1 MADVAEMADVGI
13 DEDELDEVLD
23 WFDDDEVDAEGEDDE
38 VDEVDEVDVE
48 LEEEVDEGED
58 DALIEDES
66 GWFADPDVEGQERF
80 WDGTEWTDHV
90 RPMEDMEEEPESRVL
105 HGVDAEKD
113 DEVDEDDDFEVDE
126 VEIDEDDEDD
136 EVEVDED
143 DGLIEDQ
150 SGWFAD
156 PDVEGQ
162 ERFWDGTEWTDHVRP
177 IEEEPESR
185 VLQGVDAE
193 KDDEV
198 DEVEL
203 EDDEVEED
211 EVEWAEDDGLIE
223 DESGWFSDPD
233 VEGQERFWDGTEWT
247 DHVRPIE
254 DEPQSRVLHGVD
266 AERDDEVDEDDVS
279 EVEVD
284 EVELEQDDVE
294 EDDVEWAEDD
304 ALVEDDE
311 VDEVEL
317 EEDDGLS
324 EDESG
329 WFADPDVE
337 GQERFWDGTA
347 WTHHVRPIE
356 EEPESGALHEVDA
369 EKDDEVMGA
378 EDDTPV
384 DDEVDSEGDGVEE
397 VEVEALLSKR
407 SEDDALIDDD
417 ESGWLP
423 DPDVEG
429 QERFWDGTEWTD
441 QVRPVEEEPDFAARV
456 GIPDHVPELQRALAA
471 ATADIDDVEARLSTL
486 FDRGAGK
493 SRRGRGASEPAS
505 PGTGAAAAELSIHE
519 EFGGNPSTQ
528 AGGDPIHTNG
538 AGIGV
543 FSGDDEAFAEL
554 DAALAAEEPEKAERR
569 FFKRRS

>member
-38 VDEVDEVDVE
+38 LDEVDEVE
-48 LEEEVDEGED
+48 LEEDEVDEGED

-66 GWFADPDVEGQERF
+66 GWFA
-80 WDGTEWTDHV
+80 
-90 RPMEDMEEEPESRVL
+90 
-105 HGVDAEKD
+105 
-113 DEVDEDDDFEVDE
+113 
-126 VEIDEDDEDD
+126 
-136 EVEVDED
+136 
-143 DGLIEDQ
+143 
-150 SGWFAD
+150 
-156 PDVEGQ
+156 
-162 ERFWDGTEWTDHVRP
+162 
-177 IEEEPESR
+177 
-185 VLQGVDAE
+185 
-193 KDDEV
+193 
-198 DEVEL
+198 
-203 EDDEVEED
+203 
-211 EVEWAEDDGLIE
+211 
-223 DESGWFSDPD
+223 DPD

-317 EEDDGLS
+317 DEVDGLS
-324 EDESG
+324 EDESAG

-337 GQERFWDGTA
+337 GQERFWDGTE
-347 WTHHVRPIE
+347 WTDHVRPIE
-356 EEPESGALHEVDA
+356 EEPESRALHEVDA